1 MVPLRWSRLPAV
13 FLLSAGAGALLLVSM
28 LDSFAR
34 QMLYPA
40 PSVSVPSPPPAPL
53 EEVRLD
59 LATGDRAV
67 AWALV
72 PPGLRPEAPIV
83 LFFHGN
89 GENLETLRWA
99 GLFEELGGLGV
110 VVLAADYPG
119 YGRSTG
125 TPSEEGVNAT
135 GDAALAWAR
144 ERHPQRPVV
153 VAGWSLGAALAIAT
167 VARHPEEVRGL
178 IALSPWT
185 TLAEVAGEIFP
196 AFAVKAM
203 LREHY
208 DSRKVARSIRVPA
221 LVIHGERDDLI
232 PVKQGREIASLLAG
246 STRWVEVRGAAHND
260 LLGRRQVWEEIAG
273 FLKSIALPQRS

>member
-1 MVPLRWSRLPAV
+1 MRRRWTRLLV
-13 FLLSAGAGALLLVSM
+13 VSLVLLIAGALLPIM

-40 PSVSVPSPPPAPL
+40 PPVPVPAAPPPLA
-53 EEVRLD
+53 EVGLD
-59 LATGDRAV
+59 LATGDRIV
-67 AWALV
+67 AWVSTPA
-72 PPGLRPEAPIV
+72 GLKPEAPIV

-89 GENLETLRWA
+89 GENLETLRGS

-110 VVLAADYPG
+110 AVLAVDYPG

-125 TPSEEGVNAT
+125 KPTEEGVNAS

-153 VAGWSLGAALAIAT
+153 VAGWSLGAAVAISL
-167 VARHPEEVRGL
+167 VSRHPEEVRGL

-185 TLAEVAGEIFP
+185 TLAEVASEIFP

-203 LREHY
+203 LREKY
-208 DSRKVARSIRVPA
+208 DSRQAARSLRVPA
-221 LVIHGERDDLI
+221 LVVHGERDDLI
-232 PVKQGREIASLLAG
+232 PVEQGREIASTLAG
-246 STRWVEVRGAAHND
+246 PTRWVEVRGAAHND
-260 LLGRRQVWEEIAG
+260 LLSHRQVWEEMGKFLRG
-273 FLKSIALPQRS
+273 F